1 MKRPKILVVG
11 SAVMDLIVSAGRLPA
26 SGETVIGHGFRT
38 AAGGKGANQAVQAAR
53 LGAEV
58 TMVGKVGADAFGQ
71 ELIASLRSAGVD
83 TGHIGIA
90 TDVPSAVGNVQLER
104 TAAGTANRI
113 VVVPG
118 ANHAIVP
125 EDVAFLQE
133 DIAAYDMVIL
143 QLEIPMA
150 VNELVI
156 GYACDKGVPVMLNAA
171 PYAAIAP
178 QVLKRLAYISPNE
191 HEAGEMV
198 GFPVDEDDAVRRA
211 VQTLLGQG
219 IANVIIT
226 LGGRGAAFG
235 NAQEFFLCPCV
246 PGVTPKDPTAAGD
259 SFVGAFCVG
268 VCSGLSDRRAMEL
281 ARYAAALTVSRMGAQ
296 PSLPT
301 LPEVRELMHRCGEN
315 VGDLTWPL

>member
-1 MKRPKILVVG
+1 M
-11 SAVMDLIVSAGRLPA
+11 
-26 SGETVIGHGFRT
+26 
-38 AAGGKGANQAVQAAR
+38 
-53 LGAEV
+53 
-58 TMVGKVGADAFGQ
+58 
-71 ELIASLRSAGVD
+71 
-83 TGHIGIA
+83 
-90 TDVPSAVGNVQLER
+90 
-104 TAAGTANRI
+104 
-113 VVVPG
+113 
-118 ANHAIVP
+118 
-125 EDVAFLQE
+125 QE

-268 VCSGLSDRRAMEL
+268 VCGGLSDRRAMEL

-301 LPEVRELMHRCGEN
+301 LPEVREFMHRCGED
-315 VGDLTWPL
+315 VDDLLWSL